1 MGSWFSFLD
10 VLLITVAIVQM
21 SNHIVS
27 LWVWDALLNVS
38 NLSPQILLYLN
49 GLPFPSPFFA
59 TLLRTISLIHIP
71 FYSHSFIYILNPSQ
85 YYARAS
91 EAESWM
97 NDKKPLV
104 AHRQYGKDEDS
115 TQALIKKQEAIE
127 LEIDGYNVKV
137 ADLEAESQRM
147 LSKEH
152 FDSDTIRER
161 QVTQHMQ
168 ASLDR

>member
-1 MGSWFSFLD
+1 MSQISPLNLAWF
-10 VLLITVAIVQM
+10 T
-21 SNHIVS
+21 
-27 LWVWDALLNVS
+27 
-38 NLSPQILLYLN
+38 LS
-49 GLPFPSPFFA
+49 FPSLCRSTPHHL
-59 TLLRTISLIHIP
+59 TNPHSIYP
-71 FYSHSFIYILNPSQ
+71 HSFIYFLNPSQ

-127 LEIDGYNVKV
+127 LEIDGYSVKV
-137 ADLEAESQRM
+137 AELEAESQRM

-168 ASLDR
+168 ASFDRQ

>member
-1 MGSWFSFLD
+1 
-10 VLLITVAIVQM
+10 
-21 SNHIVS
+21 
-27 LWVWDALLNVS
+27 
-38 NLSPQILLYLN
+38 
-49 GLPFPSPFFA
+49 
-59 TLLRTISLIHIP
+59 
-71 FYSHSFIYILNPSQ
+71 
-85 YYARAS
+85 
-91 EAESWM
+91 M

-127 LEIDGYNVKV
+127 LEIDGYSVKV
-137 ADLEAESQRM
+137 AELEAESQRM

-152 FDSDTIRER
+152 FDSDTIWER

>member
-1 MGSWFSFLD
+1 M
-10 VLLITVAIVQM
+10 
-21 SNHIVS
+21 
-27 LWVWDALLNVS
+27 S
-38 NLSPQILLYLN
+38 NLSPKSCYFKQFTLS
-49 GLPFPSPFFA
+49 FPS
-59 TLLRTISLIHIP
+59 LRHSTPHHLTNPHSIYP
-71 FYSHSFIYILNPSQ
+71 HSFIYFLNPSQ

-127 LEIDGYNVKV
+127 LEIDGYSVKV
-137 ADLEAESQRM
+137 AELEAESQRM

>member
-1 MGSWFSFLD
+1 
-10 VLLITVAIVQM
+10 
-21 SNHIVS
+21 
-27 LWVWDALLNVS
+27 
-38 NLSPQILLYLN
+38 
-49 GLPFPSPFFA
+49 
-59 TLLRTISLIHIP
+59 
-71 FYSHSFIYILNPSQ
+71 
-85 YYARAS
+85 
-91 EAESWM
+91 M

-127 LEIDGYNVKV
+127 LEIDGYSVKV

-168 ASLDR
+168 ASFDGLNQLLTDSRLNAVSLCERKISY